1 MPSALPRPFRLSRA
15 SLGRGVLVLLI
26 ALGIGLALWVGD
38 PVRLLA
44 WGEAVAGG
52 PWVTAALVVLMA
64 LMLAFALPGT
74 LIVWLIAPFHPPLVA
89 VGLLLAGSV
98 SGAWAAY
105 GVSSRLARKP
115 ARDPG
120 NETWL
125 ADFLRRHSSLATQLA
140 LRVFPGFPHS
150 MVNYA
155 GGALGLPL
163 TRFLLAA
170 VLGLA
175 VKWGVYATAIHGA
188 TDALA
193 TGDALQPQTLAPLVV
208 LAILLLLGAV
218 LRYRIQKRHARP
230 IKTDA

>member
-1 MPSALPRPFRLSRA
+1 MPSARPWTLRISRA
-15 SLGRGVLVLLI
+15 RLGRGVLVLLI
-26 ALGIGLALWVGD
+26 TLGIGLALWVGD

-52 PWVTAALVVLMA
+52 PWVTAGLVLVMA

-74 LIVWLIAPFHPPLVA
+74 LMVWLIAPFHPPLVA
-89 VGLLLAGSV
+89 VGLLLIGSTT
-98 SGAWAAY
+98 GAWGAY
-105 GVSSRLARKP
+105 RVASRLARADP
-115 ARDPG
+115 ARERG
-120 NETWL
+120 GWL
-125 ADFLRRHSSLATQLA
+125 TDFLRRHSHPATQAA

-163 TRFLLAA
+163 GPFLLAA

-188 TDALA
+188 TDAIA
-193 TGDALQPQTLAPLVV
+193 TGEALQPQTLLPLFA
-208 LAILLLLGAV
+208 LAVLLLAGSA
-218 LRYRIQKRHARP
+218 LRYWIQRRYASFSSH
-230 IKTDA
+230 